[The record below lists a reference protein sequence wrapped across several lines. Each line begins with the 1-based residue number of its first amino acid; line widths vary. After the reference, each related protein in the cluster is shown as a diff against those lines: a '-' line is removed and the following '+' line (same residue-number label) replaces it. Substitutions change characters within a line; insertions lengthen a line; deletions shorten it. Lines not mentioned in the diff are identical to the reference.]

1 MITSMTQLHTRLF
14 GMSRCVAALSSG
26 NERFQARENLAHDGI
41 WGMSDETGL
50 PRAPVEGANLV
61 HENHSRDREIGGEG
75 DLERISLYARG
86 DRAEQGE
93 ATCTVVR
100 AR

>member
-1 MITSMTQLHTRLF
+1 MDPNREATRLVGNRVGAF
-14 GMSRCVAALSSG
+14 SSG
-26 NERFQARENLAHDGI
+26 DERFQTRENLAHDAV
-41 WGMSDETGL
+41 WGMSHETRL

-61 HENHSRDREIGGEG
+61 HENHATDREIGREG

-93 ATCTVVR
+93 ATCTVLR
-100 AR
+100 AP